1 MFPLLGFAST
11 DQIRRSIPIGPDDT
25 MVEQIELSSLS
36 RTLKGII
43 KRSFLQ
49 KRIECIMTYA
59 LIRELMLN

>member
-1 MFPLLGFAST
+1 
-11 DQIRRSIPIGPDDT
+11 